1 MTDTTSTPD
10 AATDLLSRQGV
21 ISPIGTLTQEL
32 KTKVDAE
39 TEQEFRRLCANAG
52 TDVSGALRNYVC
64 KVVHGKTFD
73 QLVHEQAQRKRLMLE
88 VEGPNGGLIGASA

>member
-1 MTDTTSTPD
+1 MTDTPQPAD
-10 AATDLLSRQGV
+10 AMPELHSRTGV
-21 ISPIGTLTQEL
+21 ISPIGTLTEEL

-39 TEQEFRRLCANAG
+39 TVQEFRRLCAKAG

-73 QLVHEQAQRKRLMLE
+73 QLVYEASQRKRLMLE
-88 VEGPNGGLIGASA
+88 LEGPNGVLIGADA